1 MFIMQQGTRRADCS
15 EIASF
20 YLPLF
25 KFYLFIFFNSKFI
38 NYEIVI
44 NDGLGIGLIFTNSS

>member
-1 MFIMQQGTRRADCS
+1 MLIMQQGTRRADCS

-25 KFYLFIFFNSKFI
+25 KFYLFNFFNSKFF
-38 NYEIVI
+38 NYKIVI
-44 NDGLGIGLIFTNSS
+44 NDDLGIGLIFTNSS